1 MENQIKAT
9 KAERRAKLL
18 DRMRQDY
25 LKPGAKNDYV
35 AVEITKELLPQIQ
48 EIDKLAYPELKED
61 GYAEIPDMEE
71 WLAANPDMYPAAIA
85 SKKTG
90 KVEAYICLSPLK
102 PETYQKFKDGEIL
115 DVDLEASDIIPFQK
129 GKNDCLQ
136 MDVASRQ
143 QKLPRDGAILLL
155 DTFEKKIAAL
165 AQEGKY
171 INNVLYDICS
181 QMGFDSANLIADI
194 TKVGETHYDD
204 VPKDVAG
211 MYEGR
216 LHLSKRIEQ
225 AMQSKQEQASINERI
240 Q

>member
-1 MENQIKAT
+1 MENQIKET

-25 LKPGAKNDYV
+25 LKPDAKNDYV
-35 AVEITKELLPQIQ
+35 AVEITKDLLPQIQ
-48 EIDKLAYPELKED
+48 EIDKASYYEELGED
-61 GYAEIPDMEE
+61 GYAEIPVMEE
-71 WLAANPDMYPAAIA
+71 WLAVNPDMYPAAIA

-102 PETYQKFKDGEIL
+102 PDVYQKFKNGEIL
-115 DVDLEASDIIPFQK
+115 DIDLEASDITPFQK

-143 QKLPRDGAILLL
+143 KKLPRDGAILLL
-155 DTFEKKIAAL
+155 DTFEKKIASL
-165 AQEGKY
+165 AKEGKY

-194 TKVGETHYDD
+194 EKVGETHYKD
-204 VPKDVAG
+204 VPMDVSG

-216 LHLSKRIEQ
+216 LHLSQKIEQ
-225 AMQSKQEQASINERI
+225 TMQSNQEQTDDRTL
-240 Q
+240 